1 MTLITL
7 KLVCFRQ
14 YLRGGGVNQL
24 KKSLTKV
31 TENETIYLRMIRC
44 RPVPS
49 HYLTV
54 QRTYPTKDI
63 DHPQAGLRLCG
74 KTVLADL
81 N

>member
-14 YLRGGGVNQL
+14 YLRGGGGGVNQL

-63 DHPQAGLRLCG
+63 DHPQASLRLC
-74 KTVLADL
+74 VIVR
-81 N
+81 

>member
-7 KLVCFRQ
+7 KLVCIRQ
-14 YLRGGGVNQL
+14 YLRGEGVVNQL

-49 HYLTV
+49 HFLTV

-63 DHPQAGLRLCG
+63 DHPQAGLRLCVIVG
-74 KTVLADL
+74 
-81 N
+81 

>member
-7 KLVCFRQ
+7 KLVCIRQ
-14 YLRGGGVNQL
+14 YLRGKGVVNQL

-63 DHPQAGLRLCG
+63 DHPQASLRLCVIVG
-74 KTVLADL
+74 
-81 N
+81 